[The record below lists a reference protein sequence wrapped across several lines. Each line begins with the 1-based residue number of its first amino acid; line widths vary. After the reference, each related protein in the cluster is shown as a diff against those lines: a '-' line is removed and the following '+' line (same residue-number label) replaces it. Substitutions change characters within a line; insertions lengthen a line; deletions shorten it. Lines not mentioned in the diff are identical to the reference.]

1 MLKTTQ
7 SGLAENLEIRE
18 INMTKLTTNE
28 ARQGE
33 SGHHVRWIL
42 GVSLTLA
49 ILALAVLFGMTGS

>member
-1 MLKTTQ
+1 
-7 SGLAENLEIRE
+7 
-18 INMTKLTTNE
+18 MTKLTTNE